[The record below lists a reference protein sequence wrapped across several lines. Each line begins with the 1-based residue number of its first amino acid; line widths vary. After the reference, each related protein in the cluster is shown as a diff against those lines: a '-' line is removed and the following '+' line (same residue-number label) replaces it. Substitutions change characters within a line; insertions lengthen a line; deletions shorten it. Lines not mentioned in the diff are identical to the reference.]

1 MSTKTPDRRALM
13 RASMKAVESSV
24 EKRFAAAEAA
34 MERAP
39 GGLVG
44 SFPTPNRG
52 AQSGA
57 QSATFGAESEP
68 LVEKSN
74 ENRQLQKISLDLVFD
89 NPFNARQIYDPDVIK
104 ERAASIATHGQRVPA
119 LACED
124 WNHPGKYILID
135 GHYRKRAIQAAGK
148 TEIEC
153 LIEPIA
159 NELELYRLSFLLNAE
174 RNAQS
179 SLDNALAWR
188 RLLDEKKVPSEESLV
203 ELTGLSWGTVNKTLA
218 LLKLPESAINRLK
231 EQPAKFGVAVGYELF
246 LFAKG
251 AKEEDVLNLMD
262 RILDQDLSSREV
274 EALRK
279 KAQDKPT
286 RKPKEVSRQYKIR
299 KGDEQIG
306 FIKEW
311 DSGKVAFEVRL
322 LDQRDRDALVEELKK
337 RFTLSEVI
345 PDND

>member
-1 MSTKTPDRRALM
+1 MTTTKTTDRRALM
-13 RASMKAVESSV
+13 RASMKAEETSV

-39 GGLVG
+39 SGLAG

-52 AQSGA
+52 ALS
-57 QSATFGAESEP
+57 STFSAESAEP
-68 LVEKSN
+68 EAQTGHQRSLKK
-74 ENRQLQKISLDLVFD
+74 LSLDLVLD

-124 WNHPGKYILID
+124 WNNPGKYILID

-148 TEIEC
+148 SEIEC
-153 LIEPIA
+153 LIEPIGS
-159 NELELYRLSFLLNAE
+159 ELELYRLSFLLNAE

-188 RLLDEKKVPSEESLV
+188 RLLTEKKVVSEEALV

-218 LLKLPESAINRLK
+218 LLKLPERAIGRLR
-231 EQPAKFGVAVGYELF
+231 EQPAKFGVAVGYELY

-251 AKEEDVLNLMD
+251 AREDEVLALME
-262 RILDQDLSSREV
+262 RIVAQDMSSREV

-279 KAQDKPT
+279 KVQDKPS

-299 KGDEQIG
+299 NGDAQIG

-337 RFTLSEVI
+337 RFTLSEVD
-345 PDND
+345 PTE

>member
-1 MSTKTPDRRALM
+1 MNTKTVTDRRALM
-13 RASMKAVESSV
+13 RASMKAEESSV

-39 GGLVG
+39 GGLAG
-44 SFPTPNRG
+44 PFPASRG
-52 AQSGA
+52 ALASTFSA
-57 QSATFGAESEP
+57 ESATPS
-68 LVEKSN
+68 SQIS
-74 ENRQLQKISLDLVFD
+74 ENRTLKKISLDLVLD
-89 NPFNARQIYDPDVIK
+89 NPFNARQIYNPDVIK

-153 LIEPIA
+153 LIEPITSD
-159 NELELYRLSFLLNAE
+159 LELYRLSFLLNAE

-188 RLLDEKKVPSEESLV
+188 RLLDEKKVPSEEALV

-218 LLKLPESAINRLK
+218 LLKLPDSAVGRVR
-231 EQPAKFGVAVGYELF
+231 EQPAKFGVAVGYELY
-246 LFAKG
+246 LFAK
-251 AKEEDVLNLMD
+251 AASEEEVLALMD
-262 RILDQDLSSREV
+262 RIIDQDMSSREV

-279 KAQDKPT
+279 KTHDKPA

-299 KGDEQIG
+299 SGAAQIG

-337 RFTLSEVI
+337 RFTLSEVD
-345 PDND
+345 PTE

>member
-1 MSTKTPDRRALM
+1 MSTKIPDRRALM
-13 RASMKAVESSV
+13 RASLKAEETSV

-39 GGLVG
+39 GGLAG
-44 SFPTPNRG
+44 PFPTLNR
-52 AQSGA
+52 GA
-57 QSATFGAESEP
+57 QSATFSAESVAETSILTGTRP
-68 LVEKSN
+68 LIKLS
-74 ENRQLQKISLDLVFD
+74 IDLVFD
-89 NPFNARQIYDPDVIK
+89 NPFNARQIYNPNVIK

-124 WNHPGKYILID
+124 WNHPGRYILID

-153 LIEPIA
+153 LIEPVN

-188 RLLDEKKVPSEESLV
+188 RLLDEKKVASEEALV

-218 LLKLPESAINRLK
+218 LLKLPESALNRLK

-246 LFAKG
+246 LFAKN
-251 AKEEDVLNLMD
+251 ASEDEVLKLMD
-262 RILDQDLSSREV
+262 RILEQDLSSREV

-279 KAQDKPT
+279 KTQDKPA

-299 KGDEQIG
+299 SGNAQIG

-337 RFTLSEVI
+337 RFTLSEVDT
-345 PDND
+345 DN

>member
-1 MSTKTPDRRALM
+1 MTTKNTDRRALM
-13 RASMKAVESSV
+13 RASMKAEETSV

-39 GGLVG
+39 SGLAG
-44 SFPTPNRG
+44 SFPTPTRG
-52 AQSGA
+52 ALST
-57 QSATFGAESEP
+57 TFSAESTATLRALPEQRILKKIP
-68 LVEKSN
+68 LDFV
-74 ENRQLQKISLDLVFD
+74 LD
-89 NPFNARQIYDPDVIK
+89 NPFNARQIYNPDVIK

-148 TEIEC
+148 SEIEC

-188 RLLDEKKVPSEESLV
+188 RLLDEKKVPSEEALV

-218 LLKLPESAINRLK
+218 LLKLPESAIGRLR
-231 EQPAKFGVAVGYELF
+231 EQPAKFGVAVGYELY
-246 LFAKG
+246 LFAK
-251 AKEEDVLNLMD
+251 AAREEEVLALMD
-262 RILDQDLSSREV
+262 RIIGQDLSSREV

-299 KGDEQIG
+299 SGEAQIG

-337 RFTLSEVI
+337 RFTLSEVD
-345 PDND
+345 PAD

>member
-1 MSTKTPDRRALM
+1 MSTKTTDRRALM
-13 RASMKAVESSV
+13 RASLKAEESSV

-34 MERAP
+34 MERSP
-39 GGLVG
+39 GGLAG
-44 SFPTPNRG
+44 PFPTPNRG
-52 AQSGA
+52 AQSV
-57 QSATFGAESEP
+57 TFSAESAAEAVP
-68 LVEKSN
+68 LGDTRTLK
-74 ENRQLQKISLDLVFD
+74 KISIDLVFD
-89 NPFNARQIYDPDVIK
+89 NPFNARQIYNPDVIK

-124 WNHPGKYILID
+124 WNHPGRYILID

-153 LIEPIA
+153 LIEPV
-159 NELELYRLSFLLNAE
+159 NSELELYRLSFLLNAE

-188 RLLDEKKVPSEESLV
+188 RLLDEKKVASEEALV

-218 LLKLPESAINRLK
+218 LLKLPESALNRIR
-231 EQPAKFGVAVGYELF
+231 EQPAKFGVAVGYEVF
-246 LFAKG
+246 LFAKN
-251 AKEEDVLNLMD
+251 AAEEELLSLMD
-262 RILDQDLSSREV
+262 RILEQDLSSREV

-279 KAQDKPT
+279 KTQDKPA

-299 KGDEQIG
+299 SGNAQIG

-337 RFTLSEVI
+337 RFTLSEVDT
-345 PDND
+345 DN

>member
-13 RASMKAVESSV
+13 RASMKAEESSV

-39 GGLVG
+39 GGLAG
-44 SFPTPNRG
+44 PFPSPNRG
-52 AQSGA
+52 T
-57 QSATFGAESEP
+57 QSATFGAESGPGGIRADET
-68 LVEKSN
+68 
-74 ENRQLQKISLDLVFD
+74 RQLKKISLDLVFD
-89 NPFNARQIYDPDVIK
+89 NPFNARQIYNPDVIK

-124 WNHPGKYILID
+124 WNQPGKYILID

-153 LIEPIA
+153 LIEPIS

-246 LFAKG
+246 LFAK
-251 AKEEDVLNLMD
+251 AATEEDVLNLMD
-262 RILDQDLSSREV
+262 RILEQDLSSREV

-279 KAQDKPT
+279 KAQDKPA

-299 KGDEQIG
+299 SGELQIG

-337 RFTLSEVI
+337 RFTLSEVV
-345 PDND
+345 PDD

>member
-1 MSTKTPDRRALM
+1 MSTKITTDRRALM
-13 RASMKAVESSV
+13 RASMKAEETSV

-39 GGLVG
+39 GGLAG
-44 SFPTPNRG
+44 PFPASRG
-52 AQSGA
+52 VLAS
-57 QSATFGAESEP
+57 TFSAESAP
-68 LVEKSN
+68 LAGAIS
-74 ENRQLQKISLDLVFD
+74 ENRTLKKISLDLVLD

-153 LIEPIA
+153 LIEPITSD
-159 NELELYRLSFLLNAE
+159 LELYRLSFLLNAE

-188 RLLDEKKVPSEESLV
+188 RLLEEKKVPSEEALV

-218 LLKLPESAINRLK
+218 LLKLPDSAVGRVR
-231 EQPAKFGVAVGYELF
+231 EQPAKFGVAVGYELY
-246 LFAKG
+246 LFAK
-251 AKEEDVLNLMD
+251 AASEEEVLALMD
-262 RILDQDLSSREV
+262 RIIDQDMSSREV

-279 KAQDKPT
+279 KAHDKPA

-299 KGDEQIG
+299 SGAAQIG

-337 RFTLSEVI
+337 RFTLSEVD
-345 PDND
+345 PTE